1 MPENELRPK
10 GKTSKEWIDYADEK
24 LGQFKKYHSKRT
36 LFSEAGPYKLP
47 QPLGDEYSRLMSQEE
62 MYARAKGMK
71 YLREEQKS
79 ATTRG
84 YKKGGKVR
92 KTGPAI
98 LHKGEAVV
106 RVKPRKSA
114 RSTSR

>member
-1 MPENELRPK
+1 
-10 GKTSKEWIDYADEK
+10 
-24 LGQFKKYHSKRT
+24 
-36 LFSEAGPYKLP
+36 
-47 QPLGDEYSRLMSQEE
+47 